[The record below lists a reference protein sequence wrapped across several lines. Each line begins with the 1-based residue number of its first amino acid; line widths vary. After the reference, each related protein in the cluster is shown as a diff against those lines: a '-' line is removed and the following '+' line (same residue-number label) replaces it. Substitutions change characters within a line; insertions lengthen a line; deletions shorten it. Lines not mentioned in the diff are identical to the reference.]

1 MGAKIST
8 LDNNNNNNSNSQIKL
23 GDYDLQDITPL
34 GKKPVTP
41 INIKTLIEK
50 KKVYPKTE
58 AADKLKDIAETFD
71 DIVDKKNDRINSLI
85 RYETLLMNYSNKNRE
100 VLKELDNRISEQ
112 QGNLKNEK
120 ENNYT
125 KLIKARNL
133 MKVNAEYNT
142 THRIMIISIILI
154 ALIGATAGLLLLRK
168 KMMPGG
174 GIEEIRTI

>member
-8 LDNNNNNNSNSQIKL
+8 IDNNNNNNSDSQIKL

-71 DIVDKKNDRINSLI
+71 NIIDKKNDRINSLI

-100 VLKELDNRISEQ
+100 VLKELDNRINEQ
-112 QGNLKNEK
+112 KGNIKNNTET
-120 ENNYT
+120 NSA
-125 KLIKARNL
+125 KLLKARNY
-133 MKVNAEYNT
+133 MKANEDIET
-142 THRIMIISIILI
+142 TNRIIIIAIVLI
-154 ALIGATAGLLLLRK
+154 SL
-168 KMMPGG
+168 
-174 GIEEIRTI
+174 

>member
-8 LDNNNNNNSNSQIKL
+8 LDDKNDSQIIL

-50 KKVYPKTE
+50 KKIYPKTE

-71 DIVDKKNDRINSLI
+71 NIIDKKNDRINSLI

-100 VLKELDNRISEQ
+100 VLKELDTRISEQ
-112 QGNLKNEK
+112 QGSIKTDTES
-120 ENNYT
+120 NYT
-125 KLIKARNL
+125 KLLKAQNL
-133 MKVNAEYNT
+133 MKASDEEKT
-142 THRIMIISIILI
+142 THRIMIIAIVLI
-154 ALIGATAGLLLLRK
+154 SLIGATAALLLIRAK
-168 KMMPGG
+168 IKSM
-174 GIEEIRTI
+174 EIRTI

>member
-8 LDNNNNNNSNSQIKL
+8 IDNNNNNNSDSQIKL

-71 DIVDKKNDRINSLI
+71 NIIDKKNDRINSLI

-100 VLKELDNRISEQ
+100 VLKELDNRINEQ
-112 QGNLKNEK
+112 K
-120 ENNYT
+120 ENIKNYT
-125 KLIKARNL
+125 ETNSTKLLKARNY
-133 MKVNAEYNT
+133 MKANEDIET
-142 THRIMIISIILI
+142 TNRIIIIAIVLI
-154 ALIGATAGLLLLRK
+154 SLLGATAALLLLRK
-168 KMMPGG
+168 KMKPV
-174 GIEEIRTI
+174 EIRTI

>member
-58 AADKLKDIAETFD
+58 AADKLKDIADTFD

-100 VLKELDNRISEQ
+100 VLKELDNRTLTSMFIE
-112 QGNLKNEK
+112 GARLRVK
-120 ENNYT
+120 ELGIQIADNR
-125 KLIKARNL
+125 KRRNTL
-133 MKVNAEYNT
+133 TDM
-142 THRIMIISIILI
+142 
-154 ALIGATAGLLLLRK
+154 AGF
-168 KMMPGG
+168 
-174 GIEEIRTI
+174 

>member
-8 LDNNNNNNSNSQIKL
+8 IDNNNNNNSDSQIKL

-71 DIVDKKNDRINSLI
+71 DIIDKKNDRINSLI

-100 VLKELDNRISEQ
+100 VLKELDNRINEQ
-112 QGNLKNEK
+112 KGNIKNNTES
-120 ENNYT
+120 NYT
-125 KLIKARNL
+125 KLVKARNY
-133 MKVNAEYNT
+133 MKANEDIET
-142 THRIMIISIILI
+142 TNRIIIVAIVLI
-154 ALIGATAGLLLLRK
+154 SLLGATAALLLLRK
-168 KMMPGG
+168 KMKPV
-174 GIEEIRTI
+174 EIRTI